1 MRQTSDQL
9 VNFRALRQALDNLSA
24 ENARLR
30 QELDQAKSDIGRLRM
45 KEFESTTS
53 TSSGGANA
61 VTVTVNFGPDFT
73 NFAETVVTGQSWVTL
88 TGAIAVTPLAPS
100 GDNVEVAVHSF
111 QPVISDPIPGDG
123 FTLSVF
129 APYEARG
136 TYDFLCVGV

>member
-9 VNFRALRQALDNLSA
+9 VNFRALRQALDSLSA

-30 QELDQAKSDIGRLRM
+30 QELDQTKSDIGRLKM
-45 KEFESTTS
+45 KEFESNTNTS
-53 TSSGGANA
+53 TGGANA
-61 VTVTVNFGPDFT
+61 VTVSVDFGASFSHY
-73 NFAETVVTGQSWVTL
+73 AETVVTGEAWVTL

-100 GDNVEVAVHSF
+100 GDNMEIAVHSF